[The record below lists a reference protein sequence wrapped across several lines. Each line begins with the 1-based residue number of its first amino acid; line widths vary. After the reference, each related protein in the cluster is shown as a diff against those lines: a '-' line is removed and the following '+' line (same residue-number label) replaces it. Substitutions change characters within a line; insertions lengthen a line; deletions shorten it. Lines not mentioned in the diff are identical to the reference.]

1 MGAMTRTARTPRLAA
16 LTVSLALAGLLAG
29 CSDDADTPATS
40 TTPTPPAT
48 TVPTEPVELS
58 EEEAGRIARD
68 ALGEDAIVTSVE
80 TGDVEGR
87 PVYRIEVDVDGEQRL
102 LTVDRVNGEVVT
114 NEVVG

>member
-1 MGAMTRTARTPRLAA
+1 MTRTARTPRLAA

-29 CSDDADTPATS
+29 CSGDADTPATS
-40 TTPTPPAT
+40 TTTLAPPAT

-58 EEEAGRIARD
+58 EDEAGRIARD
-68 ALGEDAIVTSVE
+68 ALGEDATVTSVE

-87 PVYRIEVDVDGEQRL
+87 PVYRIEVEVDGEQRL

-114 NEVVG
+114 NEVIG